1 MHLSQ
6 KISFTILP
14 FIAVGFMLLAIF
26 GYFDNK
32 YNTLTLIDRIENIAI
47 DNGILFLEQVA
58 QDKLLAIEAL
68 AQKLNEIPEG
78 NVAEIEKVLAQ
89 TKEQNGFGL
98 VFVGY
103 EQSGAMLRSNGN
115 HATPDTGFDPRT
127 RSWYTDAKA
136 AGKAGANEPYI
147 AASGGDRVVAFY
159 APLKN
164 PNFYGVV
171 AGFITLKDFEKMVLG
186 IKLVDGAR
194 AFAYDSQDRMII
206 HDIEKLLM
214 KHNKSAEFLTKALK
228 EREKTGETGNIDYV
242 NTRGEPYKATCKI
255 APTLRWTMCVSI
267 PEEAYYART
276 NRSLY
281 IALGLGLFFIIVN
294 VVVLYFY
301 IGYMLKP
308 ITLIKNNLNDFFA
321 FLRHEIDHPPHE
333 LEIKAQKDELGSMAR
348 LISNNTGHIIANRE
362 QDNKCVEETLLI
374 VDSIK
379 NGNLDKTIQTPPAN
393 PLLMR
398 LYELLNETIEVLQ
411 SKLGKD
417 INQLNAV
424 MQSFAQVDFRPRFEP
439 ADSMLQESLNK
450 VSLEVSQM
458 LSDNTDASKTLDAKT
473 QILKENV
480 MALNQATND
489 QYKELGESTQ
499 TIDNIAELTN
509 QINDRAQDMLRQSED
524 IKSVITIID
533 DIAAQ
538 TNLLALNAAIEAA
551 RAGEHGRGFAVVAD
565 EVRKL
570 AERTSKSLTD
580 IESTMNCLAQSI
592 NEIGSQIQ
600 NQTDGI
606 QNVHTAI
613 NSIND
618 LAAKNAQIATQTD
631 EIANAVSE
639 IANRL
644 FAIVSKSKF

>member
-32 YNTLTLIDRIENIAI
+32 HNSLALIDKIENLAI
-47 DNGILFLEQVA
+47 DNGIIFLEQIA
-58 QDKLLAIEAL
+58 QDKLLAIEML
-68 AQKLNEIPEG
+68 AQKLSTIPES
-78 NVAEIEKVLAQ
+78 NVAEIEKILLQ

-98 VFVGY
+98 VFAGY
-103 EQSGAMLRSNGN
+103 EQSGTMLRSNGN
-115 HATPDTGFDPRT
+115 HASPETGYDPRT

-136 AGKAGANEPYI
+136 AQKSGTNDPYI

-164 PNFYGVV
+164 PNFYGAV
-171 AGFITLKDFEKMVLG
+171 AAFITLKDFEKMVLG
-186 IKLVDGAR
+186 LKIADGAR
-194 AFAYDSQDRMII
+194 AFVYDNNDKMII
-206 HDIEKLLM
+206 HDIESLLM
-214 KHNKSAEFLTKALK
+214 KHNKSAEFLTKVLK
-228 EREKTGETGNIDYV
+228 ERETTGETGNIDYV
-242 NTRGEPYKATCKI
+242 NTRGEAYKATCKV
-255 APTLRWTMCVSI
+255 APTLRWTMCISL
-267 PEEAYYART
+267 PESTYYART

-281 IALGLGLFFIIVN
+281 IALGLGLFFIALN
-294 VVVLYFY
+294 VIVLYFY

-308 ITLIKNNLNDFFA
+308 ITLIKNNLSNFFA
-321 FLRHEIDHPPHE
+321 FLQHETDKPPHE

-348 LISNNTGHIIANRE
+348 LISNNTGHIIAHRE

-379 NGNLDKTIQTPPAN
+379 NGHLDKTIQTPPAN

-417 INQLNAV
+417 INQLNEV
-424 MQSFAQVDFRPRFEP
+424 MQSFAKVDFRPRFEH
-439 ADSMLQESLNK
+439 ADSMLQESLNQI
-450 VSLEVSQM
+450 SSEVSQM

-489 QYKELGESTQ
+489 QYKELGDSTQ

-570 AERTSKSLTD
+570 AERTSKSLSE
-580 IESTMNCLAQSI
+580 IEANVNVLVQGINDMSESIKEQTQGITQI
-592 NEIGSQIQ
+592 NE
-600 NQTDGI
+600 
-606 QNVHTAI
+606 AM
-613 NSIND
+613 
-618 LAAKNAQIATQTD
+618 TQL
-631 EIANAVSE
+631 E
-639 IANRL
+639 RL
-644 FAIVSKSKF
+644 T